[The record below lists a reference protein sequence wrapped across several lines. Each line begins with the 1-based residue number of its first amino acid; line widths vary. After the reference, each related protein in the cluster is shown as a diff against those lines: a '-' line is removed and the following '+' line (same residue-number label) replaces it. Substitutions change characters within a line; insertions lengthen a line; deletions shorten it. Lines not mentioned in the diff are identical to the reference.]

1 MTNSQAHKFSVLHL
15 KEKIRVLCIYCSRLS
30 VLGMFWGLTY
40 RSTSKFTCTI
50 YKVAII
56 YRTLIHRDGTY

>member
-1 MTNSQAHKFSVLHL
+1 M
-15 KEKIRVLCIYCSRLS
+15 
-30 VLGMFWGLTY
+30 LGMFWGLTY